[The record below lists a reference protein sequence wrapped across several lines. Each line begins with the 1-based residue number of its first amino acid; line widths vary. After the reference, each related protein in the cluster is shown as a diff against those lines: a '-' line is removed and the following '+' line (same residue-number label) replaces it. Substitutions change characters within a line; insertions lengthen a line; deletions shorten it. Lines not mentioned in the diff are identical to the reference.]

1 MNETNKKNQKKVKHT
16 TIRIPI
22 EIYEEI
28 EKEALENERDIS
40 KQINYMLKK
49 YIEIKKI

>member
-1 MNETNKKNQKKVKHT
+1 MEEISKKTQKKVKHT
-16 TIRIPI
+16 TVRIPI
-22 EIYEEI
+22 DIYKEI
-28 EKEALENERDIS
+28 EKEANENERDIS

>member
-28 EKEALENERDIS
+28 EKEALENERDI
-40 KQINYMLKK
+40 YMLKK

>member
-28 EKEALENERDIS
+28 EKEALENERD
-40 KQINYMLKK
+40 NYMLKK